1 MSFEML
7 LGTRFVGDIGVGM
20 LAMVAPLYISEIAP
34 SKFRGTL
41 LVLREL
47 SVVTVIVNFFLCYL
61 RHTIHS

>member
-34 SKFRGTL
+34 SKIRGTL